1 MAAITEHGL
10 AELTM
15 AGLARRLGTSGGH
28 ILYYFGS
35 KDQVLVETLRWS
47 EERLAPRR
55 AELVAGSAPAGER
68 LAGYVDLYLPTGA
81 ADPRWLLWVDVWSR
95 TIAVPELREAQAELD
110 RGWHEDLV
118 RLVDDGVRAGEFA
131 PTDAE
136 AFSVRLRAMLDGFS
150 TQIVIGV
157 PGVDRD
163 VLADHAKDHARR
175 TLAPA
180 LL

>member
-1 MAAITEHGL
+1 MAAITENGL

-35 KDQVLVETLRWS
+35 KDQVLLETLRWS
-47 EERLAPRR
+47 EDRLAPRR
-55 AELVAGSAPAGER
+55 RELVGRAAPARER
-68 LAGYVDLYLPTGA
+68 LAAYVDLYLPTGA

-95 TIAVPELREAQAELD
+95 TIAVPELRETQAELD
-110 RGWHEDLV
+110 HGWHLDLV
-118 RLVDDGVRAGEFA
+118 RLVEDGVGAGEFA
-131 PTDAE
+131 PTDTG
-136 AFSVRLRAMLDGFS
+136 AFSVRLRAMLDGFA

-163 VLADHAKDHARR
+163 SFAGHAMGYADQ
-175 TLAPA
+175 TLSIDS
-180 LL
+180 